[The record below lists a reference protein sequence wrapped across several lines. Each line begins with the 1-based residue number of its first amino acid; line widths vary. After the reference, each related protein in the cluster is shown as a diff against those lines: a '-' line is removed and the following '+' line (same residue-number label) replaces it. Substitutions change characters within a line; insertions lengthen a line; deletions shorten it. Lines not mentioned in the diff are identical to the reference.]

1 MKATARVI
9 RGSVR
14 AVATATGNIGAM
26 AYALPTGIMA
36 TAAATDQTGKPLVF
50 LNVTPEA
57 PQQLVWLVPQYGVD
71 YTVNA
76 SSGLEWLI
84 R

>member
-14 AVATATGNIGAM
+14 AKAWTVDMTQAS
-26 AYALPTGIMA
+26 AYSLPTGIMPMA
-36 TAAATDQTGKPLVF
+36 RPTEESWSRHF
-50 LNVTPEA
+50 LYVAPEE

-71 YTVNA
+71 YDITA
-76 SSGLEWLI
+76 STNLDWNIE
-84 R
+84 

>member
-9 RGSVR
+9 RRSVR

-26 AYALPTGIMA
+26 AYAMPTGIQSMA
-36 TAAATDQTGKPLVF
+36 EPTEETGLLRF

-71 YTVNA
+71 YTITT
-76 SSGLEWLI
+76 STDLKWQI
-84 R
+84 K

>member
-26 AYALPTGIMA
+26 AYAIPTRIQSMA
-36 TAAATDQTGKPLVF
+36 EPTEETGLLRF

-71 YTVNA
+71 YTITT
-76 SSGLEWLI
+76 STDLKWQI
-84 R
+84 K